1 MWRRADA
8 PAVDGRL
15 PETVLTDLI
24 APYHHASAAP
34 APVASLS
41 LDDAGRADQRAL
53 LTREG
58 YARPLLRAQAEPRCA
73 LGAHARARWGH
84 AGVVSNRD
92 KRAARAGFDC
102 VRTFSSVALTAWRR
116 QLYPPFAL
124 RPALREARA
133 PAVQVST
140 ELAAQLR
147 RSAWS
152 ARFGE
157 RRGTCNSRVC
167 ERCSARRQSEC
178 EANEVAESHRR
189 TMAEGGQSVSAAW
202 RST

>member
-124 RPALREARA
+124 
-133 PAVQVST
+133 QVST